1 MKKRMASIL
10 LALAFASSLVISA
23 AAVETRATK
32 YMPALIFNGTT
43 ATCSFSATEIGKS
56 ITATLELWRGNTRIA
71 SWSDSATSFL
81 VIGEEIDVTAG
92 QTYTLK
98 VSGTIDGEAFTGTP
112 VTATCPG

>member
-1 MKKRMASIL
+1 MRKMVSVL
-10 LALAFASSLVISA
+10 LVLALASSLVISSA
-23 AAVETRATK
+23 AAETRATK

-43 ATCSFSATEIGKS
+43 ATCSFSAAEIGKS
-56 ITATLELWRGNTRIA
+56 ITASLELWCGNTRIA

-81 VIGEEIDVTAG
+81 MIDEEIDVTAG

-98 VSGTIDGEAFTGTP
+98 VSGSIDGVPFTGTP